1 MPPEEMPPFAR
12 VAATDR
18 WGEAAHAVLGH
29 YFAVFLVNEA
39 GSRSGE
45 VLALHDMRVASR
57 RLRVALRVFRD
68 ALPKARAASFGRGF
82 RRIGRALGAVRDG
95 DVHLAR
101 LDSGS
106 ASMSLPLM
114 LDIGAY
120 RADIERRHN
129 RARREM
135 VRILDSRRHT
145 KFIARFQAFLAAGPL
160 LRDSAPRADLPVF
173 AIFPKLFERRL
184 RTFLKH
190 GGKLNPDSSDKQ
202 LHRLRIECKK
212 VRYLS
217 EFFRT
222 VYAGKPMLRCHRR
235 LVALQEELG
244 QLQDSVTGREKL
256 HRFLLS
262 AKGAGAEHEGLCLAL
277 GFLVDRTLRDAA
289 AARRTFFK
297 EWRRFDNPRHLCAVL
312 AEIKQI
318 GAV

>member
-1 MPPEEMPPFAR
+1 MPPEEMSPFAR

-18 WGEAAHAVLGH
+18 WVDAAHAVLGH
-29 YFAVFLVNEA
+29 YFAVFLANEA
-39 GSRSGE
+39 GSRAGE
-45 VLALHDMRVASR
+45 VEAVHDMRVASR

-68 ALPKARAASFGRGF
+68 ALPKSRAASFGRGF

-106 ASMSLPLM
+106 VPLPLM

-120 RADIERRHN
+120 RADIERRHD

-135 VRILDSRRHT
+135 VRILDSRRHK
-145 KFIARFQAFLAAGPL
+145 KFMARFTAFLAAGPPC
-160 LRDSAPRADLPVF
+160 RSSAPMADLPVF
-173 AIFPKLFERRL
+173 AVFPKLFERRL
-184 RTFLKH
+184 RAFLKH
-190 GGKLNPDSSDKQ
+190 GGKLTPESSSDRQ

-212 VRYLS
+212 VRYLA

-244 QLQDSVTGREKL
+244 QIQDSVTGREAL
-256 HRFLLS
+256 RRFLVS
-262 AKGAGAEHEGLCLAL
+262 ASGKGCGLEGLCVTL
-277 GFLVDRTLRDAA
+277 GLLVDRTLRDAA

-297 EWRRFDNPRHLCAVL
+297 AWRRFDNPRHLGAVL
-312 AEIKQI
+312 AEIVSK
-318 GAV
+318 